1 MTGKLSK
8 NFHGVGIGPLSNIL
22 AVKKVNN
29 LRANE
34 REQKE
39 KKEPKILHLNL
50 RKLFPLNPKLIWFLS
65 VKIGVKVE
73 NLLRLIYMVKFTW
86 QDLEKKL
93 TQG

>member
-1 MTGKLSK
+1 M
-8 NFHGVGIGPLSNIL
+8 
-22 AVKKVNN
+22 
-29 LRANE
+29 NE
-34 REQKE
+34 RKRK
-39 KKEPKILHLNL
+39 KKEPKIPHLNL
-50 RKLFPLNPKLIWFLS
+50 RKLFPLTPKLIWFLS

>member
-34 REQKE
+34 WERKE
-39 KKEPKILHLNL
+39 KKEPKIPHLNL
-50 RKLFPLNPKLIWFLS
+50 RKLFP
-65 VKIGVKVE
+65 
-73 NLLRLIYMVKFTW
+73 
-86 QDLEKKL
+86 DLVPFCEDWSKSEKPSEIDL
-93 TQG
+93 HG